1 MNPQH
6 HPPDTPHDD
15 LGQSLAG
22 LPAGVRGVLQ
32 AAAAAGSA
40 RVHLLALEL
49 RRARDVLPK
58 IIALLVLGSVVAL
71 TAWVAL
77 WAAVAWLMIDVVGWA
92 PVWTMVLITAINLV
106 ITGVLAWRAM
116 SLVPLL
122 ALPATLR
129 HLTALNGSSP
139 ENPR

>member
-1 MNPQH
+1 MDD
-6 HPPDTPHDD
+6 PPRAPPS

-22 LPAGVRGVLQ
+22 LPAGLRDVLQ
-32 AAAAAGSA
+32 AAAAAGSS

-58 IIALLVLGSVVAL
+58 IIALLVLGSVMAL

-77 WAAVAWLMIDVVGWA
+77 WAAVAWLMVDLAGWA
-92 PVWTMVLITAINLV
+92 PMWAMALIAAINVVMAGL
-106 ITGVLAWRAM
+106 LAWRALAM
-116 SLVPLL
+116 VPLL

-129 HLTALNGSSP
+129 HLTTLRPHGGSETSP
-139 ENPR
+139 